1 MDSLGKLF
9 SFSFDTN
16 EQVFAPRIT
25 HIIME
30 DGINSVYVLTIGTR
44 KMFSSKAETPDK
56 GPDNPR
62 GYKNMNFYC
71 TENAE

>member
-1 MDSLGKLF
+1 
-9 SFSFDTN
+9 
-16 EQVFAPRIT
+16 
-25 HIIME
+25 ME

-44 KMFSSKAETPDK
+44 KMFSSRAETPDK